1 MPEEFGGGSTDSVE
15 RLQRTPMI
23 TRTIP
28 VTGEKLPA
36 IGLGTWQTF
45 DVGGEPATRGRL
57 AEVLRILFAAG
68 GKVIDSSPMY
78 GRAEGVVGDLL
89 QQLQTRGS
97 AFVAT
102 KVWTRGQQAGIEQM
116 RRSAEL
122 LKAGTIDLMQI
133 HNLLDWR
140 VHLATLR
147 RMKDAG
153 QIRYIGI
160 THYTAAALP
169 ALADVIERE
178 QVDFVQLAYSIEER
192 DAEKR
197 LLPLA
202 AERRVAVIVNRP
214 FGGGGLFSRARGVAL
229 PAWAADFGCASWAQ
243 FFLKYIIAN
252 PAVTCVIPA
261 TANPAHLAD
270 NLRAGDRRLPD
281 AAERKR
287 MIEFWGSV

>member
-1 MPEEFGGGSTDSVE
+1 
-15 RLQRTPMI
+15 MI